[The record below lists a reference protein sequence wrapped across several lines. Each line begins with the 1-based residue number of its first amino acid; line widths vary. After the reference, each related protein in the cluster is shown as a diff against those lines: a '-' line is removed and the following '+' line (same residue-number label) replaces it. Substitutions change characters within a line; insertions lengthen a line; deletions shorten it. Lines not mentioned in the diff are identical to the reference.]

1 MQAITQ
7 YAPYIDAGVLTYFMG
22 LQTFYTVL
30 IVLAVI
36 EIARHQA
43 KRLPELDLTVMSED
57 STPPITILVP
67 AHNEEAHVVD
77 TVLGLL
83 GLDYP
88 GVEVVVIND
97 GSRDA
102 TLERL
107 KEAFELER
115 DPRPIR
121 ETIETAELK
130 GVYRSGVHDNV
141 WVVDKANGGKADALN
156 AGINVCRTP
165 IFCSIDADTVVTR
178 DALLR
183 MVEPFIHDPKHVVA
197 VGGTIRVANGCEIED
212 GVVKKVGAPD
222 SWLARFQQIEYV
234 RAFVFG
240 RLGLN
245 RLGGNLIISG
255 AFGLFSREAVCK
267 VGGYSVST
275 VAEDMDLVVK
285 LHRYREEHGGRVVQ
299 LSEPIAYT
307 EVPEDI
313 KSLASQRARW
323 HRGLAETLWSHR
335 SMMGRRRYGPAGV
348 IVVPLFILFELLGPV
363 FETLGY
369 AWFILALVLGFADP
383 KFAVIF
389 FIVAFLWGVIITLAS
404 VTADR
409 WTYRPGERDTAGK
422 TVLFVSLIENF
433 GYRQMTLLFRLRGL
447 FELATGRRGWGE
459 IKRRGH
465 GKQPANAV
473 TENQS

>member
-1 MQAITQ
+1 MNAITQ

-43 KRLPELDLTVMSED
+43 KRLPELDLTVLSED

-77 TVLGLL
+77 TVRGLL
-83 GLDYP
+83 GLEYP

-97 GSRDA
+97 GSDDA

-107 KEAFELER
+107 KEAFQLER
-115 DPRPIR
+115 EHRPVQ
-121 ETIETAELK
+121 ETIETAEIK
-130 GVYRSGVHDNV
+130 GFYRSTTDEDV
-141 WVVDKANGGKADALN
+141 WVLDKANGGKADALN

-212 GVVKKVGAPD
+212 GIVKKVGAPD

-234 RAFVFG
+234 RAFIFG

-255 AFGLFSREAVCK
+255 AFGLFSRQAVCD

-285 LHRYREEHGGRVVQ
+285 LHRFREKHGGRVVQ

-307 EVPEDI
+307 EVPEDW

-323 HRGLAETLWSHR
+323 HRGLAETLWAHR
-335 SMMGRRRYGPAGV
+335 SMMGRRRYGWAGL

-369 AWFILALVLGFADP
+369 AWFALALVLGFADP
-383 KFAVIF
+383 RFAVIF

-422 TVLFVSLIENF
+422 TVLLVALVENF

-465 GKQPANAV
+465 GKQSAKAV